1 MKYRKGLY
9 RIALRRVRRGD
20 LRWLFRQARKYRRI
34 RRALARPDG
43 RTGAGPVIA
52 HLFSTARCDSR
63 CVMCDI
69 PARAGG
75 YEFTTGDF
83 RRMLAGFVELGV
95 GGIAFT
101 GGEPTLRPDIHELL
115 SLSRRAGLETILV
128 TNALT
133 LDRHIEDIISLGIGT
148 VNVSL
153 DGAEASV
160 HDAIRGVEGAFA
172 RTTANIRRL
181 TERIKDSGAGTEVV
195 ISSVLQSANSR
206 RSAIDSFLR
215 FVGTLGVNRVIFCP
229 VHDFSLKDK
238 KIEVGRIETDGEI
251 GDYLRHHPRRTLI
264 DNSDWYLG
272 RLDEVIKTRQAP
284 SGCVAGYTTLFI
296 DWELNLY
303 PCKAYLETGQS
314 LANLR
319 RDRRTLAEI
328 WYGEE
333 FNAFRSFCPTCRK
346 CFLTVNREFDGVFR

>member
-9 RIALRRVRRGD
+9 RITLRRVQRGD
-20 LRWLFRQARKYRRI
+20 LGWLFRQARKYRRI
-34 RRALARPDG
+34 KRALARPDG
-43 RTGAGPVIA
+43 RTGAGPVIV

-75 YEFTTGDF
+75 YEFTTADF
-83 RRMLAGFVELGV
+83 RRLLTGFVQLGV
-95 GGIAFT
+95 GGISFT

-115 SLSRRAGLETILV
+115 SLSRQAGLETILV

-133 LDRHIEDIISLGIGT
+133 LEPHIEDILSLGIGT

-181 TERIKDSGAGTEVV
+181 TEKIRRSGAGTEVV
-195 ISSVLQSANSR
+195 ISSVLQSANSSR
-206 RSAIDSFLR
+206 PAIDSFLR
-215 FVGTLGVNRVIFCP
+215 FVSTLGVNRVIFCP
-229 VHDFSLKDK
+229 VHDFRRKEK
-238 KIEVGRIETDGEI
+238 MIEVGRIQTDGEI
-251 GDYLRHHPRRTLI
+251 GDYLRRHSRRPLI
-264 DNSDWYLG
+264 DNSDWYLQ
-272 RLDEVIKTRQAP
+272 RLDGVIKSRQAP

-303 PCKAYLETGQS
+303 PCKAFLETGQL

-319 RDRRTLAEI
+319 RDNRSLAEI

-333 FNAFRSFCPTCRK
+333 FDAFRNFCPTCRK